1 MNAPS
6 ESNRRGAHRYRMKQL
21 IDATGLPR
29 QAIHFYIT
37 EGLLPPGKKTGRNT
51 ALYTEEH
58 LSRLLTI
65 KKLQHEHFLPL
76 KAIRAVL
83 DGRESAFAPEQRQFL
98 SEVRSKID
106 ESLVQTGRSSGSVDL
121 DEVAAR
127 CGVDEEDVSRAI
139 EIGLI
144 GVVVD
149 DDGKRRL
156 LESKVFLV
164 ELLGEL
170 RRLGFTRELGFG
182 VDELAFYDDYVAR
195 LVRDE
200 VDLLYRKLSALPPAA
215 TARLIESALPLV
227 GTMLARQH
235 EAKVRELF
243 GALL

>member
-1 MNAPS
+1 VNAS
-6 ESNRRGAHRYRMKQL
+6 AAANRRGTYRYKMKQL
-21 IDATGLPR
+21 VDATGLPR

-37 EGLLPPGKKTGRNT
+37 EGLLPPGKKTGKNM
-51 ALYTEEH
+51 ALYSEEH

-83 DGRESAFAPEQRQFL
+83 DGKESSFAPEQRQFL

-106 ESLVQTGRSSGSVDL
+106 DSLVQSNRHQRTIDL
-121 DEVAAR
+121 DEAVAR
-127 CGVDEEDVSRAI
+127 FGIDEVDTARAI
-139 EIGLI
+139 ELELVT
-144 GVVVD
+144 VVVSE
-149 DDGKRRL
+149 DGRRL
-156 LESKVFLV
+156 IHESKVFLL
-164 ELLGEL
+164 ELLAEL
-170 RRLGFTRELGFG
+170 RKVGLTRELGFT
-182 VDELAFYDDYVAR
+182 VDELLIYDDYISR

-200 VDLLYRKLSALPPAA
+200 VDLLYRTLGALPPAT